1 MQGWH
6 TTFLGMRGLPRDI
19 SDFEMKAF
27 FTFDGAERD
36 AINARRGDSHK
47 LGLALHIGFL
57 RMSGRLLGAFRVIPV
72 ALWRHLGNE
81 LGIAAPEV
89 ASLRAMY
96 ERGRTLFDHQQVA
109 CTVLGFQWMSEHQR
123 RSLVRELRDEVARC
137 ADRDQLLVRA
147 RQWLYKNKLV
157 IVHERAIRT
166 LIAAALAQLEVET
179 GTAIAASVD
188 PATLDRWRASVSE
201 LRPDGQ
207 TQQSWLWA
215 APAKHSTRQISE
227 VLERIDLLYT
237 LDVHKHLADI
247 PDLILRRYARRLVSR
262 PPSAGA
268 KIKEPARTVEVA
280 CFLRYCLFTTTD
292 QLILMVQRR
301 IADLWRQAAAD
312 VPATVNW
319 AAMYK
324 TLLGELVA
332 LSAQGAVPDAELRA
346 RLEALITETQKRK
359 PPSRASL
366 VREGLIDG
374 IRPVRSLL
382 VAIAKLPWQATG
394 EHPAIEY
401 LAKLQALY
409 LKGSRKLPV
418 EVVAPSLGMIWQVS
432 ISSPDRERAFQAL
445 EVATLFALRRAVRN
459 GSVWIEHSLSFRG
472 RARLFFTDERWQA
485 ESKKHYARL
494 SLPSKAAT
502 FLKPLLARV
511 TAGVDAVAA
520 AARSGVLRVD
530 DELHLSPLPAEDEDP
545 EVTKLRAALDHR
557 IGEVQLPEVILAVDA
572 QVRFS
577 WIMLGREPRSTDE
590 LLMVYAGIM
599 AHGTSLTAVE
609 CARMIPQLS
618 ATSIRQA
625 MRWARDER
633 RLSQACQ
640 AVLEFMQRHPI
651 AATWGRSD
659 LASSD
664 MMSMETTKRVWQA
677 RLDPR
682 RNTPSIGIYSHVKD
696 RWGIFH
702 AQPFVLNE
710 RQAGVA
716 IEGVIRQEKL
726 ETSQL
731 AVDTHGYTDFAMSHA
746 RLLGFD
752 LCPRLKELKQRHL
765 FVPRGT
771 KVPAEIAAV
780 CEANVDVALIEKHWD
795 SLVHLAASVMSG
807 HASAVAALARFGSAA
822 QGDPIYEAG
831 VQLGRLLR
839 TAFLADYFV
848 KDAFRNELRRVL
860 NRGEAVNALK
870 RAIYT
875 GRISPAQAKR
885 VDEMQAV
892 ADALSLMANIVMAWN
907 TSQMQAVLDRWSNR
921 RQVIPPELIGKIAP
935 TRLESINLRGVF
947 RFPVDRRWWT
957 RWAGAC
963 TCAGTRVR
971 RPRRTASWCSSPS
984 SWPPPACSSAGC
996 RVPAGVPQRQRAG
1009 QARRAGHADAGAA
1022 GRAPALCPHHR
1033 AARRRGGRAGAGHEQ
1048 GGQRRRAAPGA
1059 GAHRRG
1065 GQHGVD
1071 APER

>member
-1 MQGWH
+1 
-6 TTFLGMRGLPRDI
+6 LD
-19 SDFEMKAF
+19 D
-27 FTFDGAERD
+27 
-36 AINARRGDSHK
+36 
-47 LGLALHIGFL
+47 
-57 RMSGRLLGAFRVIPV
+57 
-72 ALWRHLGNE
+72 
-81 LGIAAPEV
+81 
-89 ASLRAMY
+89 
-96 ERGRTLFDHQQVA
+96 
-109 CTVLGFQWMSEHQR
+109 
-123 RSLVRELRDEVARC
+123 
-137 ADRDQLLVRA
+137 
-147 RQWLYKNKLV
+147 LV
-157 IVHERAIRT
+157 IA
-166 LIAAALAQLEVET
+166 
-179 GTAIAASVD
+179 
-188 PATLDRWRASVSE
+188 
-201 LRPDGQ
+201 
-207 TQQSWLWA
+207 
-215 APAKHSTRQISE
+215 
-227 VLERIDLLYT
+227 
-237 LDVHKHLADI
+237 
-247 PDLILRRYARRLVSR
+247 
-262 PPSAGA
+262 
-268 KIKEPARTVEVA
+268 
-280 CFLRYCLFTTTD
+280 
-292 QLILMVQRR
+292 
-301 IADLWRQAAAD
+301 
-312 VPATVNW
+312 
-319 AAMYK
+319 
-324 TLLGELVA
+324 
-332 LSAQGAVPDAELRA
+332 
-346 RLEALITETQKRK
+346 TQKRK

-394 EHPAIEY
+394 EHPAIEN
-401 LAKLQALY
+401 LAKLQAFY
-409 LKGSRKLPV
+409 LKSSRKLPV
-418 EVVAPSLGMIWQVS
+418 DMVAPSLGRVWQAS
-432 ISSPDRERAFQAL
+432 ISSSDRERAFQAL

-472 RARLFFTDERWQA
+472 RARLFFTEERWTA

-494 SLPSKAAT
+494 SLPGKATT
-502 FLKPLLARV
+502 FLKPLLAKV
-511 TAGVDAVAA
+511 SVGVAAVAA
-520 AARSGVLRVD
+520 AARSGVLKVD
-530 DELHLSPLPAEDEDP
+530 DELHLSALPAEDENP
-545 EVTKLRAALDHR
+545 EVTKLRTALDHR

-618 ATSIRQA
+618 STSIRQA

-633 RLSQACQ
+633 RLGQACQ

-682 RNTPSIGIYSHVKD
+682 RNTPSIGIYSHVRD

-731 AVDTHGYTDFAMSHA
+731 AVDTHGYTDFAMTLA
-746 RLLGFD
+746 RLVGFD

-771 KVPAEIAAV
+771 KVPVEIAAV
-780 CEANVDVALIEKHWD
+780 CEANVDIALIEKHWD

-822 QGDPIYEAG
+822 HGDPIYDAG

-848 KDAFRNELRRVL
+848 KDNFRNELRRVL

-921 RQVIPPELIGKIAP
+921 RQVIPPELIGKVAP
-935 TRLESINLRGVF
+935 TRLASINLRGVF
-947 RFPVDRRWWT
+947 RFPVDRYADQILPSRPST
-957 RWAGAC
+957 PI
-963 TCAGTRVR
+963 TGTD
-971 RPRRTASWCSSPS
+971 
-984 SWPPPACSSAGC
+984 G
-996 RVPAGVPQRQRAG
+996 
-1009 QARRAGHADAGAA
+1009 
-1022 GRAPALCPHHR
+1022 
-1033 AARRRGGRAGAGHEQ
+1033 
-1048 GGQRRRAAPGA
+1048 
-1059 GAHRRG
+1059 
-1065 GQHGVD
+1065 
-1071 APER
+1071 

>member
-1 MQGWH
+1 
-6 TTFLGMRGLPRDI
+6 
-19 SDFEMKAF
+19 
-27 FTFDGAERD
+27 
-36 AINARRGDSHK
+36 
-47 LGLALHIGFL
+47 
-57 RMSGRLLGAFRVIPV
+57 
-72 ALWRHLGNE
+72 
-81 LGIAAPEV
+81 
-89 ASLRAMY
+89 
-96 ERGRTLFDHQQVA
+96 
-109 CTVLGFQWMSEHQR
+109 
-123 RSLVRELRDEVARC
+123 
-137 ADRDQLLVRA
+137 
-147 RQWLYKNKLV
+147 
-157 IVHERAIRT
+157 
-166 LIAAALAQLEVET
+166 
-179 GTAIAASVD
+179 
-188 PATLDRWRASVSE
+188 
-201 LRPDGQ
+201 
-207 TQQSWLWA
+207 
-215 APAKHSTRQISE
+215 
-227 VLERIDLLYT
+227 
-237 LDVHKHLADI
+237 
-247 PDLILRRYARRLVSR
+247 R

-947 RFPVDRRWWT
+947 RFPVDRYADQILPSRPNASIT
-957 RWAGAC
+957 
-963 TCAGTRVR
+963 GTN
-971 RPRRTASWCSSPS
+971 
-984 SWPPPACSSAGC
+984 G
-996 RVPAGVPQRQRAG
+996 
-1009 QARRAGHADAGAA
+1009 
-1022 GRAPALCPHHR
+1022 
-1033 AARRRGGRAGAGHEQ
+1033 
-1048 GGQRRRAAPGA
+1048 
-1059 GAHRRG
+1059 
-1065 GQHGVD
+1065 
-1071 APER
+1071 

>member
-1 MQGWH
+1 
-6 TTFLGMRGLPRDI
+6 
-19 SDFEMKAF
+19 
-27 FTFDGAERD
+27 
-36 AINARRGDSHK
+36 
-47 LGLALHIGFL
+47 
-57 RMSGRLLGAFRVIPV
+57 
-72 ALWRHLGNE
+72 
-81 LGIAAPEV
+81 
-89 ASLRAMY
+89 
-96 ERGRTLFDHQQVA
+96 
-109 CTVLGFQWMSEHQR
+109 
-123 RSLVRELRDEVARC
+123 
-137 ADRDQLLVRA
+137 
-147 RQWLYKNKLV
+147 
-157 IVHERAIRT
+157 
-166 LIAAALAQLEVET
+166 
-179 GTAIAASVD
+179 
-188 PATLDRWRASVSE
+188 
-201 LRPDGQ
+201 
-207 TQQSWLWA
+207 
-215 APAKHSTRQISE
+215 
-227 VLERIDLLYT
+227 
-237 LDVHKHLADI
+237 
-247 PDLILRRYARRLVSR
+247 
-262 PPSAGA
+262 
-268 KIKEPARTVEVA
+268 
-280 CFLRYCLFTTTD
+280 
-292 QLILMVQRR
+292 LILMVQRR

-947 RFPVDRRWWT
+947 RFPVDRYADQILPSRPNASIT
-957 RWAGAC
+957 
-963 TCAGTRVR
+963 GTN
-971 RPRRTASWCSSPS
+971 
-984 SWPPPACSSAGC
+984 G
-996 RVPAGVPQRQRAG
+996 
-1009 QARRAGHADAGAA
+1009 
-1022 GRAPALCPHHR
+1022 
-1033 AARRRGGRAGAGHEQ
+1033 
-1048 GGQRRRAAPGA
+1048 
-1059 GAHRRG
+1059 
-1065 GQHGVD
+1065 
-1071 APER
+1071 

>member
-1 MQGWH
+1 M
-6 TTFLGMRGLPRDI
+6 
-19 SDFEMKAF
+19 
-27 FTFDGAERD
+27 
-36 AINARRGDSHK
+36 
-47 LGLALHIGFL
+47 
-57 RMSGRLLGAFRVIPV
+57 
-72 ALWRHLGNE
+72 
-81 LGIAAPEV
+81 
-89 ASLRAMY
+89 
-96 ERGRTLFDHQQVA
+96 
-109 CTVLGFQWMSEHQR
+109 
-123 RSLVRELRDEVARC
+123 
-137 ADRDQLLVRA
+137 
-147 RQWLYKNKLV
+147 
-157 IVHERAIRT
+157 
-166 LIAAALAQLEVET
+166 
-179 GTAIAASVD
+179 
-188 PATLDRWRASVSE
+188 
-201 LRPDGQ
+201 
-207 TQQSWLWA
+207 
-215 APAKHSTRQISE
+215 
-227 VLERIDLLYT
+227 
-237 LDVHKHLADI
+237 
-247 PDLILRRYARRLVSR
+247 
-262 PPSAGA
+262 
-268 KIKEPARTVEVA
+268 EVA

-947 RFPVDRRWWT
+947 RFPVDRYADQILPLRPNASIT
-957 RWAGAC
+957 
-963 TCAGTRVR
+963 GTN
-971 RPRRTASWCSSPS
+971 
-984 SWPPPACSSAGC
+984 G
-996 RVPAGVPQRQRAG
+996 
-1009 QARRAGHADAGAA
+1009 
-1022 GRAPALCPHHR
+1022 
-1033 AARRRGGRAGAGHEQ
+1033 
-1048 GGQRRRAAPGA
+1048 
-1059 GAHRRG
+1059 
-1065 GQHGVD
+1065 
-1071 APER
+1071 

>member
-1 MQGWH
+1 MAVQ
-6 TTFLGMRGLPRDI
+6 
-19 SDFEMKAF
+19 EQA
-27 FTFDGAERD
+27 
-36 AINARRGDSHK
+36 GD
-47 LGLALHIGFL
+47 
-57 RMSGRLLGAFRVIPV
+57 
-72 ALWRHLGNE
+72 
-81 LGIAAPEV
+81 
-89 ASLRAMY
+89 
-96 ERGRTLFDHQQVA
+96 
-109 CTVLGFQWMSEHQR
+109 
-123 RSLVRELRDEVARC
+123 
-137 ADRDQLLVRA
+137 
-147 RQWLYKNKLV
+147 
-157 IVHERAIRT
+157 RT

-947 RFPVDRRWWT
+947 RFPVDRYADQILPSRPNASIT
-957 RWAGAC
+957 
-963 TCAGTRVR
+963 GTN
-971 RPRRTASWCSSPS
+971 
-984 SWPPPACSSAGC
+984 G
-996 RVPAGVPQRQRAG
+996 
-1009 QARRAGHADAGAA
+1009 
-1022 GRAPALCPHHR
+1022 
-1033 AARRRGGRAGAGHEQ
+1033 
-1048 GGQRRRAAPGA
+1048 
-1059 GAHRRG
+1059 
-1065 GQHGVD
+1065 
-1071 APER
+1071 

>member
-947 RFPVDRRWWT
+947 RFPVDRY
-957 RWAGAC
+957 ADQILPS
-963 TCAGTRVR
+963 
-971 RPRRTASWCSSPS
+971 RPNASIR
-984 SWPPPACSSAGC
+984 G
-996 RVPAGVPQRQRAG
+996 RLRKRKIK
-1009 QARRAGHADAGAA
+1009 HAKA
-1022 GRAPALCPHHR
+1022 
-1033 AARRRGGRAGAGHEQ
+1033 
-1048 GGQRRRAAPGA
+1048 
-1059 GAHRRG
+1059 
-1065 GQHGVD
+1065 
-1071 APER
+1071 

>member
-875 GRISPAQAKR
+875 GRISPSQAKR
-885 VDEMQAV
+885 VDEMQPV

-947 RFPVDRRWWT
+947 RFPVDRYADQILPSRPNASIT
-957 RWAGAC
+957 
-963 TCAGTRVR
+963 GTN
-971 RPRRTASWCSSPS
+971 
-984 SWPPPACSSAGC
+984 G
-996 RVPAGVPQRQRAG
+996 
-1009 QARRAGHADAGAA
+1009 
-1022 GRAPALCPHHR
+1022 
-1033 AARRRGGRAGAGHEQ
+1033 
-1048 GGQRRRAAPGA
+1048 
-1059 GAHRRG
+1059 
-1065 GQHGVD
+1065 
-1071 APER
+1071 

>member
-1 MQGWH
+1 MAVQ
-6 TTFLGMRGLPRDI
+6 
-19 SDFEMKAF
+19 EQA
-27 FTFDGAERD
+27 
-36 AINARRGDSHK
+36 
-47 LGLALHIGFL
+47 
-57 RMSGRLLGAFRVIPV
+57 
-72 ALWRHLGNE
+72 
-81 LGIAAPEV
+81 
-89 ASLRAMY
+89 
-96 ERGRTLFDHQQVA
+96 
-109 CTVLGFQWMSEHQR
+109 
-123 RSLVRELRDEVARC
+123 
-137 ADRDQLLVRA
+137 
-147 RQWLYKNKLV
+147 V
-157 IVHERAIRT
+157 IVHERAIRS
-166 LIAAALAQLEVET
+166 LIAGALAQLETET
-179 GTAIAASVD
+179 GSAIVADVD
-188 PATLDRWRASVSE
+188 PALLDRWRASIAE

-227 VLERIDLLYT
+227 VLERIDLLYA

-247 PDLILRRYARRLVSR
+247 PDLILRRYARRLASR
-262 PPSAGA
+262 PPSAGV

-280 CFLRYCLFTTTD
+280 CFLRYCLFATTD

-301 IADLWRQAAAD
+301 IADLWRQAAAE

-324 TLLGELVA
+324 TLLGELET
-332 LSAQGAVPDAELRA
+332 LSAKGAVPDAELRA
-346 RLEALITETQKRK
+346 RLESLVVETRKRK
-359 PPSRASL
+359 PPSKASL

-394 EHPAIEY
+394 EHPAIEF
-401 LAKLQALY
+401 LAKLQTFY
-409 LKGSRKLPV
+409 LKGSRKLPAD
-418 EVVAPSLGMIWQVS
+418 VVAPSLGRVWQAS

-472 RARLFFTDERWQA
+472 RARLFFTNERWQA

-494 SLPSKAAT
+494 SLPGKATT
-502 FLKPLLARV
+502 FLKPLLERV
-511 TAGVDAVAA
+511 TAGVEAVAA
-520 AARSGVLRVD
+520 AARSGVLTVD
-530 DELHLSPLPAEDEDP
+530 DELHLSALPAEDENP
-545 EVTKLRAALDHR
+545 EVTKLRTALDHR

-577 WIMLGREPRSTDE
+577 WIMLGREPRSSDE

-599 AHGTSLTAVE
+599 AHGTSLAAVE

-651 AATWGRSD
+651 ATTWGRSD

-682 RNTPSIGIYSHVKD
+682 RNTPSIGIYSHVRD

-731 AVDTHGYTDFAMSHA
+731 AVDTHGYTDFAMALA

-771 KVPAEIAAV
+771 KVPEEIKAV
-780 CEANVDVALIEKHWD
+780 CEANVDTELIEKHWE

-822 QGDPIYEAG
+822 QGDPIYDAG

-848 KDAFRNELRRVL
+848 KDPFRNELRRVL

-885 VDEMQAV
+885 ADEMQAV
-892 ADALSLMANIVMAWN
+892 ADALSLLANTVMAWN
-907 TSQMQAVLDRWSNR
+907 TSQMQAVLYRWSNR

-935 TRLESINLRGVF
+935 TRLEGINLRGVF
-947 RFPVDRRWWT
+947 RFPVDRYADQILPSRT
-957 RWAGAC
+957 TAI
-963 TCAGTRVR
+963 TGTD
-971 RPRRTASWCSSPS
+971 
-984 SWPPPACSSAGC
+984 G
-996 RVPAGVPQRQRAG
+996 
-1009 QARRAGHADAGAA
+1009 
-1022 GRAPALCPHHR
+1022 
-1033 AARRRGGRAGAGHEQ
+1033 
-1048 GGQRRRAAPGA
+1048 
-1059 GAHRRG
+1059 
-1065 GQHGVD
+1065 
-1071 APER
+1071 

>member
-731 AVDTHGYTDFAMSHA
+731 AVDTHGYTDFAMSHS

-947 RFPVDRRWWT
+947 RFPVDRYADQILPSRPNASIT
-957 RWAGAC
+957 
-963 TCAGTRVR
+963 GTN
-971 RPRRTASWCSSPS
+971 
-984 SWPPPACSSAGC
+984 G
-996 RVPAGVPQRQRAG
+996 
-1009 QARRAGHADAGAA
+1009 
-1022 GRAPALCPHHR
+1022 
-1033 AARRRGGRAGAGHEQ
+1033 
-1048 GGQRRRAAPGA
+1048 
-1059 GAHRRG
+1059 
-1065 GQHGVD
+1065 
-1071 APER
+1071 

>member
-1 MQGWH
+1 
-6 TTFLGMRGLPRDI
+6 
-19 SDFEMKAF
+19 
-27 FTFDGAERD
+27 
-36 AINARRGDSHK
+36 
-47 LGLALHIGFL
+47 
-57 RMSGRLLGAFRVIPV
+57 
-72 ALWRHLGNE
+72 
-81 LGIAAPEV
+81 
-89 ASLRAMY
+89 
-96 ERGRTLFDHQQVA
+96 
-109 CTVLGFQWMSEHQR
+109 
-123 RSLVRELRDEVARC
+123 
-137 ADRDQLLVRA
+137 
-147 RQWLYKNKLV
+147 
-157 IVHERAIRT
+157 
-166 LIAAALAQLEVET
+166 
-179 GTAIAASVD
+179 
-188 PATLDRWRASVSE
+188 WRASVSE

-227 VLERIDLLYT
+227 VLERIDLLYA

-324 TLLGELVA
+324 TLLGELEA
-332 LSAQGAVPDAELRA
+332 LSAKGAVPDSELRA
-346 RLEALITETQKRK
+346 RLDALVIATQKRK

-394 EHPAIEY
+394 EHPAIEC
-401 LAKLQALY
+401 LAKLQAFY
-409 LKGSRKLPV
+409 LKGSRKLPDD
-418 EVVAPSLGMIWQVS
+418 VVAPSLGRVWQGS
-432 ISSPDRERAFQAL
+432 IASPDRERAFQAL

-472 RARLFFTDERWQA
+472 RARLFFTDERWKA

-530 DELHLSPLPAEDEDP
+530 DELHLSALPAEDEDP
-545 EVTKLRAALDHR
+545 EVTKLRTALDHR

-651 AATWGRSD
+651 ATTWGRSD

-682 RNTPSIGIYSHVKD
+682 RNTPSVGIYSHVRD

-716 IEGVIRQEKL
+716 IEGVIRQERL

-731 AVDTHGYTDFAMSHA
+731 AVDTHGYTDFAMALA

-771 KVPAEIAAV
+771 NVPPEIAGV
-780 CEANVDVALIEKHWD
+780 CEANVDIALIEKHWD

-822 QGDPIYEAG
+822 KGDPIYDAG

-892 ADALSLMANIVMAWN
+892 ADALSLLANIVMAWN
-907 TSQMQAVLDRWSNR
+907 TSQMQEVLDRWSNR

-947 RFPVDRRWWT
+947 RFPVDRYADQILPSQAVPIT
-957 RWAGAC
+957 
-963 TCAGTRVR
+963 GTN
-971 RPRRTASWCSSPS
+971 
-984 SWPPPACSSAGC
+984 G
-996 RVPAGVPQRQRAG
+996 
-1009 QARRAGHADAGAA
+1009 
-1022 GRAPALCPHHR
+1022 
-1033 AARRRGGRAGAGHEQ
+1033 
-1048 GGQRRRAAPGA
+1048 
-1059 GAHRRG
+1059 
-1065 GQHGVD
+1065 
-1071 APER
+1071 

>member
-123 RSLVRELRDEVARC
+123 RSLVRELRDEVVRC

-947 RFPVDRRWWT
+947 RFPVDRYADQILPSRPNASIT
-957 RWAGAC
+957 
-963 TCAGTRVR
+963 GTN
-971 RPRRTASWCSSPS
+971 
-984 SWPPPACSSAGC
+984 G
-996 RVPAGVPQRQRAG
+996 
-1009 QARRAGHADAGAA
+1009 
-1022 GRAPALCPHHR
+1022 
-1033 AARRRGGRAGAGHEQ
+1033 
-1048 GGQRRRAAPGA
+1048 
-1059 GAHRRG
+1059 
-1065 GQHGVD
+1065 
-1071 APER
+1071 

>member
-1 MQGWH
+1 M
-6 TTFLGMRGLPRDI
+6 
-19 SDFEMKAF
+19 
-27 FTFDGAERD
+27 
-36 AINARRGDSHK
+36 
-47 LGLALHIGFL
+47 
-57 RMSGRLLGAFRVIPV
+57 
-72 ALWRHLGNE
+72 
-81 LGIAAPEV
+81 
-89 ASLRAMY
+89 
-96 ERGRTLFDHQQVA
+96 
-109 CTVLGFQWMSEHQR
+109 
-123 RSLVRELRDEVARC
+123 
-137 ADRDQLLVRA
+137 RA

-609 CARMIPQLS
+609 CARMIPQLF

-947 RFPVDRRWWT
+947 RFPVDRYADQILPSRPNASIT
-957 RWAGAC
+957 
-963 TCAGTRVR
+963 GTN
-971 RPRRTASWCSSPS
+971 
-984 SWPPPACSSAGC
+984 G
-996 RVPAGVPQRQRAG
+996 
-1009 QARRAGHADAGAA
+1009 
-1022 GRAPALCPHHR
+1022 
-1033 AARRRGGRAGAGHEQ
+1033 
-1048 GGQRRRAAPGA
+1048 
-1059 GAHRRG
+1059 
-1065 GQHGVD
+1065 
-1071 APER
+1071 

>member
-530 DELHLSPLPAEDEDP
+530 DELHLSPLPAAEDEDP

-771 KVPAEIAAV
+771 KVPAEIAAA

-947 RFPVDRRWWT
+947 RFPVDRYADQILPSRPNASIT
-957 RWAGAC
+957 
-963 TCAGTRVR
+963 GTN
-971 RPRRTASWCSSPS
+971 
-984 SWPPPACSSAGC
+984 G
-996 RVPAGVPQRQRAG
+996 
-1009 QARRAGHADAGAA
+1009 
-1022 GRAPALCPHHR
+1022 
-1033 AARRRGGRAGAGHEQ
+1033 
-1048 GGQRRRAAPGA
+1048 
-1059 GAHRRG
+1059 
-1065 GQHGVD
+1065 
-1071 APER
+1071 

>member
-1 MQGWH
+1 MPIEQPASVLTLHGPRGLRIAGLELAGDGFDQVLQRDNALHFAVLVDDEGHVHIRQAKVVQQLHAGDGFRNVQRRLQGLVRQPVPVFLEPAREPLPGIDH
-6 TTFLGMRGLPRDI
+6 AQNIVHAAAHHRKARVVRCVDALKVLFKRGIHVQAHHVAPRHHQGANLPVIKPEHVPDHGVLVRLDDTSRRALDEHGVDLFLGHGAAAGLLDPQQTQQRAGGGGQQDH
-19 SDFEMKAF
+19 KRL
-27 FTFDGAERD
+27 G
-36 AINARRGDSHK
+36 GD
-47 LGLALHIGFL
+47 
-57 RMSGRLLGAFRVIPV
+57 R
-72 ALWRHLGNE
+72 
-81 LGIAAPEV
+81 
-89 ASLRAMY
+89 
-96 ERGRTLFDHQQVA
+96 QQVDGP
-109 CTVLGFQWMSEHQR
+109 CHQPRKQLG
-123 RSLVRELRDEVARC
+123 VRLAN
-137 ADRDQLLVRA
+137 ALGHQLLVRA

-947 RFPVDRRWWT
+947 RFPVDRYADQILPSRPNASIT
-957 RWAGAC
+957 
-963 TCAGTRVR
+963 GTN
-971 RPRRTASWCSSPS
+971 
-984 SWPPPACSSAGC
+984 G
-996 RVPAGVPQRQRAG
+996 
-1009 QARRAGHADAGAA
+1009 
-1022 GRAPALCPHHR
+1022 
-1033 AARRRGGRAGAGHEQ
+1033 
-1048 GGQRRRAAPGA
+1048 
-1059 GAHRRG
+1059 
-1065 GQHGVD
+1065 
-1071 APER
+1071 

>member
-1 MQGWH
+1 
-6 TTFLGMRGLPRDI
+6 
-19 SDFEMKAF
+19 
-27 FTFDGAERD
+27 
-36 AINARRGDSHK
+36 
-47 LGLALHIGFL
+47 
-57 RMSGRLLGAFRVIPV
+57 
-72 ALWRHLGNE
+72 
-81 LGIAAPEV
+81 
-89 ASLRAMY
+89 
-96 ERGRTLFDHQQVA
+96 
-109 CTVLGFQWMSEHQR
+109 
-123 RSLVRELRDEVARC
+123 
-137 ADRDQLLVRA
+137 
-147 RQWLYKNKLV
+147 
-157 IVHERAIRT
+157 
-166 LIAAALAQLEVET
+166 
-179 GTAIAASVD
+179 
-188 PATLDRWRASVSE
+188 
-201 LRPDGQ
+201 
-207 TQQSWLWA
+207 
-215 APAKHSTRQISE
+215 
-227 VLERIDLLYT
+227 
-237 LDVHKHLADI
+237 
-247 PDLILRRYARRLVSR
+247 
-262 PPSAGA
+262 
-268 KIKEPARTVEVA
+268 A

-664 MMSMETTKRVWQA
+664 MMTMETTKRVWQA

-947 RFPVDRRWWT
+947 RFPVDRYADQILPSRPNASIT
-957 RWAGAC
+957 
-963 TCAGTRVR
+963 GTN
-971 RPRRTASWCSSPS
+971 
-984 SWPPPACSSAGC
+984 G
-996 RVPAGVPQRQRAG
+996 
-1009 QARRAGHADAGAA
+1009 
-1022 GRAPALCPHHR
+1022 
-1033 AARRRGGRAGAGHEQ
+1033 
-1048 GGQRRRAAPGA
+1048 
-1059 GAHRRG
+1059 
-1065 GQHGVD
+1065 
-1071 APER
+1071 

>member
-72 ALWRHLGNE
+72 
-81 LGIAAPEV
+81 
-89 ASLRAMY
+89 
-96 ERGRTLFDHQQVA
+96 
-109 CTVLGFQWMSEHQR
+109 
-123 RSLVRELRDEVARC
+123 
-137 ADRDQLLVRA
+137 LVRA

-947 RFPVDRRWWT
+947 RFPVDRYADQILPSRPNASIT
-957 RWAGAC
+957 
-963 TCAGTRVR
+963 GTN
-971 RPRRTASWCSSPS
+971 
-984 SWPPPACSSAGC
+984 G
-996 RVPAGVPQRQRAG
+996 
-1009 QARRAGHADAGAA
+1009 
-1022 GRAPALCPHHR
+1022 
-1033 AARRRGGRAGAGHEQ
+1033 
-1048 GGQRRRAAPGA
+1048 
-1059 GAHRRG
+1059 
-1065 GQHGVD
+1065 
-1071 APER
+1071 